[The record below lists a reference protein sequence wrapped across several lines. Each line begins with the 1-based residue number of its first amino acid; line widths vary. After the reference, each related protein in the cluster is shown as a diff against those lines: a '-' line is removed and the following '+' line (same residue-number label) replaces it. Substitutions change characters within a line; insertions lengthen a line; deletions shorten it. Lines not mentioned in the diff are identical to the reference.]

1 MVKVANPVLRIDIHR
16 LTEQEAKEKLMETIK
31 KAPGNIQKIVV
42 IHGYNNGT
50 VLSEMVRRKIH
61 SKRIVD
67 IIPSVGN
74 EGETIIWLK
83 E

>member
-1 MVKVANPVLRIDIHR
+1 MAKVANQILKIDIHR
-16 LTEQEAKEKLMETIK
+16 LTEQEAKEKLLEAIK
-31 KAPGNIQKIVV
+31 KAPNNIQKIVV
-42 IHGYNNGT
+42 VHGYNNGT
-50 VLSEMVRRKIH
+50 VLLDLVRKKIQ

-74 EGETIIWLK
+74 PGETIIWLK